1 MRIGTLV
8 SHDVEFRGAP
18 TPTLDAAL
26 FGVCSES
33 IHFDIFGGTFG
44 APFVSLPIRS
54 RISRKRLKSYFIQT

>member
-1 MRIGTLV
+1 MRIRTLV

-44 APFVSLPIRS
+44 APCYEIL
-54 RISRKRLKSYFIQT
+54 ISDQLA